1 MKTTIVCIMFLLLVG
16 CAYNTGSV
24 QIADKSYLQ
33 FSGNIEGV
41 SVIIDEN
48 DAFNLSIA
56 KDPLY
61 QLKPGKHTL
70 KIFRNSNLI
79 VDRIIFL
86 ENQGTMEILIPW
98 KTQQLFYCLFS

>member
-16 CAYNTGSV
+16 CAYNTGTV
-24 QIADKSYLQ
+24 QIAKKSYLQ

-48 DAFNLSIA
+48 DAFSLSTEE
-56 KDPLY
+56 DTLY
-61 QLKPGKHTL
+61 QLNPGKHTL

-86 ENQGTMEILIPW
+86 ENQGTMEILIP
-98 KTQQLFYCLFS
+98 

>member
-1 MKTTIVCIMFLLLVG
+1 MMKTTIVSIMLLLFVG
-16 CAYNTGSV
+16 CAYNSGTV
-24 QIADKSYLQ
+24 QIAKKSYLQ

-48 DAFNLSIA
+48 DAFSLSLE

-61 QLKPGKHTL
+61 QLNPGKHTL

-79 VDRIIFL
+79 VDRVIFL
-86 ENQGTMEILIPW
+86 EDQGTMEILIP
-98 KTQQLFYCLFS
+98 